1 MVARRRLKRPPRRS
15 AHLSKHHARV
25 SLAEAARIE
34 RVTPRVDQAVES
46 MRDEME
52 EEEVQREH
60 EQEEDADADG
70 DEDEL
75 EGSGGLGTKVR
86 GD

>member
-1 MVARRRLKRPPRRS
+1 MVARRRLRRPPRRS
-15 AHLSKHHARV
+15 AHLVKHHARV

-52 EEEVQREH
+52 EEEVERERDH
-60 EQEEDADADG
+60 DEDVDADVDEEDV
-70 DEDEL
+70 
-75 EGSGGLGTKVR
+75 EGAALGTKVR